1 MSAAISPTPRICV
14 VGNAA
19 IDLNLRVAHLPSP
32 GETTLALDSTSDFGG
47 KGANQAVAAA
57 RAGAPT
63 LLFAAI
69 GQDADGDRLITQL
82 NAEGID
88 TRHIL
93 RVPCPTDIS
102 IVTVDAAGENTIV
115 TRNHAATGYRPA
127 RRALLDATQAG
138 DWIALQGN
146 LSAEV
151 TAEVLRTARLGACRT
166 LLNPGP
172 VRFDCLPLLA
182 DVDVL
187 VVNRVEAATL
197 TAQEDASLAAA
208 ALQRAGARDVCV
220 TLGADGVLWCDD
232 HGTSMRCIPRPS
244 IQSVPAMPFAAHCS
258 PHSPSVC
265 PCRTRCAGP
274 RRWPR
279 SASPGSVRKPAF
291 PTAPPCAIYC
301 MQPSLKPPLLRHV
314 ESIWKLLLVLA
325 AGVSIASSG
334 FLAAHAAW

>member
-1 MSAAISPTPRICV
+1 MSTAISPTPRICV

-63 LLFAAI
+63 LLFAAV
-69 GQDADGDRLITQL
+69 GEDADGDRLITQL

-88 TRHIL
+88 TRHML
-93 RVPCPTDIS
+93 RLPCPTDLS

-115 TRNHAATGYRPA
+115 TRNQAATSYRPE
-127 RRALLDATQAG
+127 RRALLDATHAG

-146 LSAEV
+146 LSVEV

-172 VRFDCLPLLA
+172 VRFDCLPLLV

-232 HGTSMRCIPRPS
+232 HGTRHLDAVHTEAVDTVGAGDAFCGTLLAALAQGLPMPHALRWAQAVAAFSVARPGAQASFPDRAAMRDLLHAA
-244 IQSVPAMPFAAHCS
+244 VPQ
-258 PHSPSVC
+258 
-265 PCRTRCAGP
+265 
-274 RRWPR
+274 
-279 SASPGSVRKPAF
+279 
-291 PTAPPCAIYC
+291 APPSQA
-301 MQPSLKPPLLRHV
+301 R
-314 ESIWKLLLVLA
+314 
-325 AGVSIASSG
+325 
-334 FLAAHAAW
+334 

>member
-1 MSAAISPTPRICV
+1 MSVICAMSAAVSSTPRICV

-19 IDLNLRVAHLPSP
+19 IDHNLRVAHLPSP

-57 RAGAPT
+57 RAGAST
-63 LLFAAI
+63 VLFAAV
-69 GQDADGDRLITQL
+69 GDDADGDRLITQL
-82 NAEGID
+82 SAEGID
-88 TRHIL
+88 TQHML
-93 RVPCPTDIS
+93 RMRGPTDLS

-115 TRNHAATGYRPA
+115 TRNQTAAGYRPE
-127 RRALLDATQAG
+127 RRALLDATRAG

-182 DVDVL
+182 EVDVL

-197 TAQEDASLAAA
+197 TAQEDAAHAAA

-220 TLGADGVLWCDD
+220 TLGADGVLWCDG
-232 HGTSMRCIPRPS
+232 HGTRHLEAVHAEAVDTVGAGDAFCGTLLAALAQHLPMPHALRWAQAVAAYSVARPGAQASFPDRASMRD
-244 IQSVPAMPFAAHCS
+244 
-258 PHSPSVC
+258 
-265 PCRTRCAGP
+265 
-274 RRWPR
+274 
-279 SASPGSVRKPAF
+279 
-291 PTAPPCAIYC
+291 
-301 MQPSLKPPLLRHV
+301 LLR
-314 ESIWKLLLVLA
+314 A
-325 AGVSIASSG
+325 AVPQTVPQSAPSSQ
-334 FLAAHAAW
+334 AR

>member
-19 IDLNLRVAHLPSP
+19 IDLNVRVAHLPSP

-232 HGTSMRCIPRPS
+232 HGTRHLDA
-244 IQSVPAMPFAAHCS
+244 VHTEA
-258 PHSPSVC
+258 VD
-265 PCRTRCAGP
+265 TVGAGD
-274 RRWPR
+274 
-279 SASPGSVRKPAF
+279 AF
-291 PTAPPCAIYC
+291 CGT
-301 MQPSLKPPLLRHV
+301 L
-314 ESIWKLLLVLA
+314 LA
-325 AGVSIASSG
+325 ALAQRLPMPHALRWAQAVAAFSVARLGAQAS
-334 FLAAHAAW
+334 FPDRAAMRDLLHAAVPQAPSSQAR

>member
-1 MSAAISPTPRICV
+1 MSTAISPTPRICV

-63 LLFAAI
+63 LLFAAV
-69 GQDADGDRLITQL
+69 GEDADGDRLITQL
-82 NAEGID
+82 NAEGVD
-88 TRHIL
+88 TRHML
-93 RVPCPTDIS
+93 RLPCPTDLS

-115 TRNHAATGYRPA
+115 TRNQAATSYRPE
-127 RRALLDATQAG
+127 RRALLDATHAG

-197 TAQEDASLAAA
+197 TAQEDASLTAA

-220 TLGADGVLWCDD
+220 TLGSEGVLWCDD
-232 HGTSMRCIPRPS
+232 HGTRHLDA
-244 IQSVPAMPFAAHCS
+244 VHAEA
-258 PHSPSVC
+258 VD
-265 PCRTRCAGP
+265 TVGAGD
-274 RRWPR
+274 
-279 SASPGSVRKPAF
+279 AF
-291 PTAPPCAIYC
+291 CGT
-301 MQPSLKPPLLRHV
+301 L
-314 ESIWKLLLVLA
+314 LA
-325 AGVSIASSG
+325 ALAQRLPMPHALRWAQAVAAYSVARPGAQAS
-334 FLAAHAAW
+334 FPDRAAMRDLLHAAVPQAPSSQAR